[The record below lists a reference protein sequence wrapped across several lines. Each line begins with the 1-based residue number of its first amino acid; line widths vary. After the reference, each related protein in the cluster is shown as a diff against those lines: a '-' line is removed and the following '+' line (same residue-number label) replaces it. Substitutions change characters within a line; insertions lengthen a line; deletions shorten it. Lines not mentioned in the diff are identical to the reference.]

1 MQLKKFRLCSLQ
13 KRRYLETVILFQVIH
28 DADGG
33 SAITPPSHKLWQMLH
48 SKWGSSLKKSRELEI
63 DPKMILCLVLAGD
76 ASMFTLSGRSIPDYR
91 LRLYL

>member
-1 MQLKKFRLCSLQ
+1 
-13 KRRYLETVILFQVIH
+13 
-28 DADGG
+28 
-33 SAITPPSHKLWQMLH
+33 MLH
-48 SKWGSSLKKSRELEI
+48 SKWGSSLEKSRELEI